1 METSFRGCLF
11 LCYPLIHENIPFHG
25 QHHQFRHFVHKNGH
39 FYGRSSHLTLRGNTN
54 APFSGRCH
62 QFHHPIHEN
71 AHFHG
76 QRRQNES
83 SVMILQVFFTEQDHI
98 VDVRMDPDR

>member
-1 METSFRGCLF
+1 METSFQGCLF
-11 LCYPLIHENIPFHG
+11 FVFH
-25 QHHQFRHFVHKNGH
+25 
-39 FYGRSSHLTLRGNTN
+39 LRGHKN

-76 QRRQNES
+76 QSRQNES
-83 SVMILQVFFTEQDHI
+83 SVMILQVLFTEQDHI
-98 VDVRMDPDR
+98 VDVRVSLLPCVG